1 MNAQLSIDECKIM
14 WVVGALERLATLGL
28 IGPDIPMKLTS
39 DAVDDYLQIDE
50 YRELLFSSDFEVA
63 NIFTAIANEEC
74 DPELQDP
81 DDLKPVIELLID
93 YKNNR
98 TDVVK
103 YALSH
108 QLI

>member
-1 MNAQLSIDECKIM
+1 MNLTVNECKVL
-14 WVVGALERLATLGL
+14 WVVGAAERLATLGL
-28 IGPDIPMKLTS
+28 LSSDIPMKLTS

-74 DPELQDP
+74 DSELQDP
-81 DDLKPVIELLID
+81 DDLKPVIVLLID

>member
-28 IGPDIPMKLTS
+28 IGPDIPLKLS
-39 DAVDDYLQIDE
+39 SNAVEDYLQIDE
-50 YRELLFSSDFEVA
+50 HRELLFSSDFEVA

-74 DPELQDP
+74 DSELQDP

-98 TDVVK
+98 TEVVK

>member
-1 MNAQLSIDECKIM
+1 MNAQLTIEKCKIM

-28 IGPDIPMKLTS
+28 IGSNIPLKLTS

-63 NIFTAIANEEC
+63 SIFTAIANEEC
-74 DPELQDP
+74 DSELQDP

-103 YALSH
+103 YALTN
-108 QLI
+108 QYA